1 MRTPSTASL
10 CHIPQCQLAA
20 LHGGS
25 APHSQPHMRASPP
38 CWAAI
43 WSCLQLQ
50 TGGDPFS
57 HLPQQ
62 CKGQNNRT
70 LGGGRVSSPSVP
82 AVLGGP
88 WDLAGSWSGTDGE
101 EQVWNE
107 LGKDAGVQK
116 SHAPCVKDKL
126 MCAAS
131 RLGYRGT
138 HHRVLGS
145 CSPSPISQITV
156 VTAFQASAALALPAA
171 PKASQRGKGMAA
183 LTKKSALPSTP
194 WMCPGGPCRE
204 GAHQHPRC

>member
-1 MRTPSTASL
+1 M
-10 CHIPQCQLAA
+10 
-20 LHGGS
+20 
-25 APHSQPHMRASPP
+25 
-38 CWAAI
+38 
-43 WSCLQLQ
+43 
-50 TGGDPFS
+50 
-57 HLPQQ
+57 
-62 CKGQNNRT
+62 
-70 LGGGRVSSPSVP
+70 
-82 AVLGGP
+82 
-88 WDLAGSWSGTDGE
+88 
-101 EQVWNE
+101 
-107 LGKDAGVQK
+107 QK

-204 GAHQHPRC
+204 GAHQHPWC